1 MHRKLRLGFMV
12 EALTF
17 DESIGIAASA
27 VVQRAVY
34 PSGRFA
40 TAARNL
46 VSHNVWF
53 LGAKIVIIPVVSK
66 ESVLLRQILSLLCVD
81 LLRVTM
87 YSRAGLL
94 FLTKTKKNPH
104 AVCEQKH
111 RTFGPKKHS
120 LPFPLEH

>member
-1 MHRKLRLGFMV
+1 MV

-40 TAARNL
+40 TAAWNR

-53 LGAKIVIIPVVSK
+53 LGAKIQIIPVASK
-66 ESVLLRQILSLLCVD
+66 ESVLPRQIPSLLCVD
-81 LLRVTM
+81 LLSVTM
-87 YSRAGLL
+87 QSLIGLM
-94 FLTKTKKNPH
+94 FLTKN
-104 AVCEQKH
+104 
-111 RTFGPKKHS
+111 
-120 LPFPLEH
+120 

>member
-40 TAARNL
+40 TAAWNL
-46 VSHNVWF
+46 VSHYVWF
-53 LGAKIVIIPVVSK
+53 LGAKIQIIPVASK
-66 ESVLLRQILSLLCVD
+66 ESALLRQILSLLYAD
-81 LLRVTM
+81 LLMVTM
-87 YSRAGLL
+87 RSRAELL
-94 FLTKTKKNPH
+94 FLTKT
-104 AVCEQKH
+104 
-111 RTFGPKKHS
+111 
-120 LPFPLEH
+120 

>member
-27 VVQRAVY
+27 GVQRAVY

-46 VSHNVWF
+46 VSHNVCF

-66 ESVLLRQILSLLCVD
+66 ESVLLRQILSLLYAD
-81 LLRVTM
+81 LLTVTM
-87 YSRAGLL
+87 WSRAGLL
-94 FLTKTKKNPH
+94 FLTKT
-104 AVCEQKH
+104 
-111 RTFGPKKHS
+111 
-120 LPFPLEH
+120 

>member
-40 TAARNL
+40 TAAWNL
-46 VSHNVWF
+46 VSHHVWF
-53 LGAKIVIIPVVSK
+53 LGAKIVNNPVASK
-66 ESVLLRQILSLLCVD
+66 GSSLVRQILILLRAE
-81 LLRVTM
+81 LLRVTIQSLIELM
-87 YSRAGLL
+87 
-94 FLTKTKKNPH
+94 FLTKT
-104 AVCEQKH
+104 
-111 RTFGPKKHS
+111 
-120 LPFPLEH
+120 

>member
-27 VVQRAVY
+27 GVQRAVY

-40 TAARNL
+40 TAAWNL

-53 LGAKIVIIPVVSK
+53 LGAKIGNIPIASK
-66 ESVLLRQILSLLCVD
+66 ESALPRQILILLRAE
-81 LLRVTM
+81 LLRVTIQ
-87 YSRAGLL
+87 SLIGLM
-94 FLTKTKKNPH
+94 FLTKT
-104 AVCEQKH
+104 
-111 RTFGPKKHS
+111 
-120 LPFPLEH
+120 

>member
-40 TAARNL
+40 TAAWNL
-46 VSHNVWF
+46 VSHHVCF
-53 LGAKIVIIPVVSK
+53 LGAKIVNISVASK
-66 ESVLLRQILSLLCVD
+66 ESALPRQILILLRAE
-81 LLRVTM
+81 LLRVTIQ
-87 YSRAGLL
+87 SLIGLM
-94 FLTKTKKNPH
+94 FLTKT
-104 AVCEQKH
+104 
-111 RTFGPKKHS
+111 
-120 LPFPLEH
+120 